1 MGFLPI
7 IGGLFAGGAGA
18 AGVAGGTAGLFT
30 AGGITGLG
38 LGGVTAA
45 TIGTGA
51 AAATGLAGMA
61 TVGMGAGALGLA
73 AGITEGLIAAAPA
86 VAPAAL
92 AGAAAAGSFWANA
105 ANMASVVGSGVSLA
119 QGMFGQQ
126 QEQQELPQELQMPEL
141 KELPEEADPRK
152 AALQAAEQE
161 RTALKRRVS
170 FTKTILTGPRGLLDA
185 APVGY
190 KTLMG
195 S

>member
-18 AGVAGGTAGLFT
+18 GIAGSSLGAGIAAG
-30 AGGITGLG
+30 
-38 LGGVTAA
+38 AA
-45 TIGTGA
+45 SSIAAGA
-51 AAATGLAGMA
+51 AAATGLGAASAFAMA
-61 TVGMGAGALGLA
+61 NLIGETPALISPAIATYGATTAAAAGA
-73 AGITEGLIAAAPA
+73 
-86 VAPAAL
+86 V
-92 AGAAAAGSFWANA
+92 AAGSFWANA

-141 KELPEEADPRK
+141 KELPEEVDPRK
-152 AALQAAEQE
+152 AAMEAAEQE

-195 S
+195 A